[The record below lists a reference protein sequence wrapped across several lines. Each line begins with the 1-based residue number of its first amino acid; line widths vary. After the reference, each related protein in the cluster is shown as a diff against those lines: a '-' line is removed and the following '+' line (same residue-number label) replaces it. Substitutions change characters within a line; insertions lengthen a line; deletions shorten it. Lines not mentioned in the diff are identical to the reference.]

1 MQHGLYIT
9 DFHAHLKGPGPLHNF
24 CPEEQKSPFFQRT
37 VNLFDR
43 FANMSE
49 PFHDPLVRH
58 LAINHR
64 DFMWRKL
71 YASFGHIGIMEVIRL
86 FKRYEAK
93 NLIESMDKQGIDH
106 SVVCSL
112 EPFITT
118 KDVLDAIEPFPD
130 RISMFAS
137 VAKSA
142 EDPVGDMERHLATGK
157 VSGLKIH
164 PIVGGFACGELYD
177 ATKEIVAIADARDLP
192 VLIHTGHI
200 PVEVLKGVAG
210 CSEARY
216 LEPLIAAFPN
226 TRFVLA
232 HIGWE
237 QWRQVLGLAEKY
249 PHVSVETSWQPARII
264 RRAVD
269 LLGPYRVL
277 FGSDFPL
284 FRQEL
289 ALQQVRDALSP
300 REFVAV
306 ASTNA
311 SRLLKRD
318 TRALARKA
326 PASASA

>member
-1 MQHGLYIT
+1 MQHGLYIV
-9 DFHAHLKGPGPLHNF
+9 DFHAHLKGPGPLENF
-24 CPEEQKSPFFQRT
+24 CPEEQQSAFFQRT
-37 VNLFDR
+37 VSFFDR
-43 FANMSE
+43 FANLSE
-49 PFHDPLVRH
+49 PFHDPFLRH
-58 LAINHR
+58 MAINHR

-71 YASFGHIGIMEVIRL
+71 YASFGPLGVMEVIRL

-93 NLIESMDKQGIDH
+93 NLIESMDRRGIDH

-112 EPFITT
+112 EPFITN
-118 KDVLDAIEPFPD
+118 KDVLDAIEPYPD

-137 VAKSA
+137 ISKQA
-142 EDPVGDMERHLATGK
+142 EDPVGDMEKQLATGR

-177 ATKEIVAIADARDLP
+177 ATKQIVAIANARDLP

-200 PVEVLKGVAG
+200 PVEVIKGLSG

-216 LEPLIAAFPN
+216 LEPLIAAFPR

-237 QWRQVLGLAEKY
+237 QWRQVLGLAQKY

-269 LLGPYRVL
+269 ALGAHRVL

-284 FRQEL
+284 FKQEL
-289 ALQQVRDALSP
+289 ALAQVRDALTP
-300 REFVAV
+300 REFVQV

-311 SRLLKRD
+311 LRLLKKELR
-318 TRALARKA
+318 TKEKALG
-326 PASASA
+326 

>member
-1 MQHGLYIT
+1 MQHGLYIV
-9 DFHAHLKGPGPLHNF
+9 DFHAHLKGPGKLDNF
-24 CPEEQKSPFFQRT
+24 CPEEQQTPFFQKT
-37 VNLFDR
+37 VNLFDS
-43 FANMSE
+43 FANFSE
-49 PFHDPLVRH
+49 PFHDPFLRH
-58 LAINHR
+58 MAINHR

-71 YASFGHIGIMEVIRL
+71 YASFGPLGVMEVIRL

-93 NLIESMDKQGIDH
+93 NLIASMDRHGIDH

-112 EPFITT
+112 EPFITN
-118 KDVLDAIEPFPD
+118 KDVLDSIEPYPD

-137 VAKSA
+137 VSKQA
-142 EDPVGDMERHLATGK
+142 EDPVGDMEKQLATGR

-177 ATKEIVAIADARDLP
+177 ATKEIVAIANARDLP

-200 PVEVLKGVAG
+200 PVDIIKGLSG

-216 LEPLIAAFPN
+216 LEPLIAAFPR

-237 QWRQVLGLAEKY
+237 QWRQVLGLAQKY
-249 PHVSVETSWQPARII
+249 PHVAVETSWQPARII

-269 LLGPYRVL
+269 SLGAHRVL

-284 FRQEL
+284 FKQEL
-289 ALQQVRDALSP
+289 ALAQVRDALTP
-300 REFVAV
+300 REFVQV

-311 SRLLKRD
+311 QRMLKKDLR
-318 TRALARKA
+318 TRQKALG
-326 PASASA
+326 

>member
-1 MQHGLYIT
+1 MQHGLYII
-9 DFHAHLKGPGPLHNF
+9 DFHAHLKGPGPLDQF
-24 CPEEQKSPFFQRT
+24 CPEEQQTAFFQRT
-37 VNLFDR
+37 VNFFDR
-43 FANMSE
+43 FANFSE
-49 PFHDPLVRH
+49 PFHDPFLRH
-58 LAINHR
+58 MAINHR
-64 DFMWRKL
+64 DFMWRKI
-71 YASFGHIGIMEVIRL
+71 YASFGPLGLMEVMRL

-93 NLIESMDKQGIDH
+93 NLIDSMDRQGIDH
-106 SVVCSL
+106 AVVCSL

-118 KDVLDAIEPFPD
+118 KDVLDSIEPYPD

-137 VAKSA
+137 VARRA
-142 EDPVGDMERHLATGK
+142 EDPVGDLERHIATGR

-177 ATKEIVAIADARDLP
+177 ATKDIVAIANARDLP

-200 PVEVLKGVAG
+200 PVDVLKGIAG

-216 LEPLIAAFPN
+216 LEPLIAAFPR

-237 QWRQVLGLAEKY
+237 QWRQVLGLAQKY
-249 PHVSVETSWQPARII
+249 GNVSVETSWQPARII

-269 LLGPYRVL
+269 TLGAHRVL

-284 FRQEL
+284 FKQGL
-289 ALQQVRDALSP
+289 ALQQVRDALTP

-311 SRLLKRD
+311 QRLLKREVKRD
-318 TRALARKA
+318 RLTKA
-326 PASASA
+326 PA